1 MTTPTIRTATAAEA
15 EPTIATVVLA
25 FSADPPARWAYP
37 EPSQYLRHYP
47 AFVRAFGGL
56 ALAHQSA
63 YYLEGYAGTALWF
76 PPEVHPDEE
85 AVMALVQR
93 TVAAPVL
100 PDVLAILEQM
110 SRYHPS
116 EPHWYLSLLGV
127 DPLHQN
133 QGYGS
138 ALLQHALSR
147 CDHDHTLAYLEASTP
162 RSLPLYERHGF
173 ELLGTVQVGTSPPIF
188 PMCRRPR

>member
-1 MTTPTIRTATAAEA
+1 
-15 EPTIATVVLA
+15 
-25 FSADPPARWAYP
+25 
-37 EPSQYLRHYP
+37 
-47 AFVRAFGGL
+47 
-56 ALAHQSA
+56 
-63 YYLEGYAGTALWF
+63 
-76 PPEVHPDEE
+76 
-85 AVMALVQR
+85 MALVQR

-100 PDVLAILEQM
+100 PDILAVLEQM

-138 ALLQHALSR
+138 ALLRHGLSR
-147 CDHDHTLAYLEASTP
+147 CDHDHTLAYLEASSP

-173 ELLGTVQVGTSPPIF
+173 ELLGTVQVGTSPLIF
-188 PMCRRPR
+188 PMRRRPR